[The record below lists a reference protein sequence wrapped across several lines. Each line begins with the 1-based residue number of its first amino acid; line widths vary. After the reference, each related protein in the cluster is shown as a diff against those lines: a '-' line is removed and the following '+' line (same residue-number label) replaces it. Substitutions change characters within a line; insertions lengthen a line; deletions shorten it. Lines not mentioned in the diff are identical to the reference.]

1 MGNGRFEQGCLS
13 NEELSIID
21 IAQSKISLSQER
33 EVGRSREASQQD
45 GLFKIDRSK
54 GGSGSLGTLPKNAK
68 SRNAEAKKLAF
79 HNT

>member
-1 MGNGRFEQGCLS
+1 MGNGRFDQRCLS

-33 EVGRSREASQQD
+33 EVGRSREVSQQD
-45 GLFKIDRSK
+45 GLLKIDRSK
-54 GGSGSLGTLPKNAK
+54 EGSGSLQTFTKNAR